1 MGRSAKAGACALALG
16 ALISTGA
23 NARHNVPT
31 RCATAS
37 ELTAIAATAIQQ
49 QLMVAALTCNRVD
62 NFNAFQTS
70 YNSELRASDKAL
82 MRMFLRL
89 YSGRGEAEYHAFKT
103 RLANNSEMRSIHG
116 NRDYC
121 SAADL
126 VFAAALAP
134 AKPSLSDFVSG
145 VQVADPSPI
154 ESCELTV
161 TASLNGA
168 LAVSPIMPREKPAQ
182 FVDLTAPAGVPAPA
196 APPAA
201 TTAAATQAP
210 TADEQAQ
217 AKAEAT
223 DDSKKKKSGW
233 LSGIFN

>member
-1 MGRSAKAGACALALG
+1 MGRLAKAGACALALG
-16 ALISTGA
+16 TLIATEA
-23 NARHNVPT
+23 EARHTLPS
-31 RCATAS
+31 RCATPS
-37 ELTAIAATAIQQ
+37 EVTAIAATAIQQ

-62 NFNAFQTS
+62 SFNSFQTNYS
-70 YNSELRASDKAL
+70 QELRASDKAL

-89 YSGRGEAEYHAFKT
+89 YAGRGEAEYHAFKT

-121 SAADL
+121 SSADL
-126 VFAAALAP
+126 VFAAALAA

-145 VQVADPSPI
+145 VQVEDPSPV

-168 LAVSPIMPREKPAQ
+168 LAASPIMPREKPAQ
-182 FVDLTAPAGVPAPA
+182 FVDLSAPAGVPSPA
-196 APPAA
+196 APAAA
-201 TTAAATQAP
+201 TTAGATPSASTPADQDQTKP
-210 TADEQAQ
+210 ETTTA
-217 AKAEAT
+217 
-223 DDSKKKKSGW
+223 SKKKSGW

>member
-1 MGRSAKAGACALALG
+1 MGRMSKAGACAFALT
-16 ALISTGA
+16 ALVATGA
-23 NARHNVPT
+23 DAKQRAT
-31 RCATAS
+31 RCATPT
-37 ELTAIAATAIQQ
+37 EVTAIAATAIQQ
-49 QLMVAALTCNRVD
+49 QLMVAALTCNKVD
-62 NFNAFQTS
+62 NFNSFQTS
-70 YNSELRASDKAL
+70 FSQELRASDKAL

-89 YSGRGEAEYHAFKT
+89 YAAHGEAEYHAFKT

-121 SAADL
+121 ATADI

-154 ESCELTV
+154 ESCEMTV
-161 TASLNGA
+161 TASLNGV

-182 FVDLTAPAGVPAPA
+182 FVDVSAPVDVPAPA
-196 APPAA
+196 PAA
-201 TTAAATQAP
+201 APATTTAAAVPPAEQKADAP
-210 TADEQAQ
+210 
-217 AKAEAT
+217 
-223 DDSKKKKSGW
+223 KKSGGW

>member
-1 MGRSAKAGACALALG
+1 MGRLVKAGTCVLALG
-16 ALISTGA
+16 ALIATQA
-23 NARHNVPT
+23 EARHTLPT
-31 RCATAS
+31 RCATPT

-62 NFNAFQTS
+62 SFNSFQTS
-70 YNSELRASDKAL
+70 YSQELRASDKAL

-89 YSGRGEAEYHAFKT
+89 YGGRGEPEYHAFKT

-126 VFAAALAP
+126 VFAAALGAS
-134 AKPSLSDFVSG
+134 KPSLSDFVSG
-145 VQVADPSPI
+145 VQVEDPSPV

-182 FVDLTAPAGVPAPA
+182 FVDISAPAGVPSPA
-196 APPAA
+196 APAAA
-201 TTAAATQAP
+201 TTAAATPPAN
-210 TADEQAQ
+210 AAEQAQ
-217 AKAEAT
+217 TKAETT
-223 DDSKKKKSGW
+223 DAPKKKSGW